1 MASQDSTRGREVNTQ
16 METHGVVVLVTT
28 ILTLL
33 AWRVW

>member
-1 MASQDSTRGREVNTQ
+1 VEAQAPREEVDTQ
-16 METHGVVVLVTT
+16 METHGIVVLVTT

>member
-1 MASQDSTRGREVNTQ
+1 MPSQDSARGREVNPP
-16 METHGVVVLVTT
+16 METHGIVVLVTT